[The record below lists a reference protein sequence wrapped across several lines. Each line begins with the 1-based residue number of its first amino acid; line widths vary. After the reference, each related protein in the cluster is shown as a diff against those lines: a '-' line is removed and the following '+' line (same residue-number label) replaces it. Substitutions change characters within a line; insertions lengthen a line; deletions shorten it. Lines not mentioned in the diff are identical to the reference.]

1 MSTIAIVQAR
11 IGSTRLPGK
20 ILKDLAGEPML
31 VRCVNRV
38 RRASLV
44 DDVLVATTDRH
55 TDDMV
60 ATLCAARQWCCF
72 RGSEDDVL
80 DRYYRA
86 ALSCRADV
94 IVRVTSDCPLIEP
107 EIIDRV
113 LRAFHASEP
122 VADYVSNVIPRRTF
136 PRGLDVEVFTFA
148 ALERAWHE
156 DRNPAWREHVTEYM
170 LRNPNRFTLG
180 GVSSSDDLSHWRW
193 TVDTPEDLT
202 LARLIYE
209 SFHNDRFSWR
219 EVLALL
225 AEHPD
230 WADINRDIR
239 QKAIECGPEHE
250 DHLGHPS

>member
-1 MSTIAIVQAR
+1 MLTIAIVQAR

-20 ILKDLAGEPML
+20 ILKDLAGAPML